1 MPITKSTQDWRVP
14 KVYGASLRRWYD
26 QETVLEFSELPYT
39 RREMIELLG
48 CGNFIAAKRLTVACK
63 QFDILTLPDLDRVGL
78 HGLLRIAGVGERAAW
93 VAACLLHNGRYD
105 VMAWIDRDSE
115 EVSRSVKGGIA
126 KAQARVRKQKRR

>member
-1 MPITKSTQDWRVP
+1 
-14 KVYGASLRRWYD
+14 
-26 QETVLEFSELPYT
+26 VLEFSELPYT

-48 CGNFIAAKRLTVACK
+48 CGNFIAAKRLTAACK
-63 QFDILTLPDLDRVGL
+63 QFDILTLVDLDRVGL

-93 VAACLLHNGRYD
+93 VAACLLHHGRYD